1 MPPKQF
7 SSSKFTKKSY
17 TKKPFTKRSYNND
30 DDEGSSKR
38 FKSSN
43 TASSGSAST
52 AKAPDGARHVDDE
65 GNFYWEL
72 GGKSRRVTVSEF
84 KGNVLVSVREYYE
97 KDGKYFPGKKGIS
110 MSLDQFNQLIK
121 VLPALEEAIGQKSSA
136 GVVRPIYTTSAKHDA
151 PQAKPKQEIDSEDD
165 QEAKEEEE
173 EEGGVSLNVRNEESE
188 EDEVEEKPSKKS
200 AEKSKVKD
208 PKKPLKSKKKKVP
221 DSEDEDENDE
231 DNFVQEEEDSEEE

>member
-7 SSSKFTKKSY
+7 SKFAKKPYAKKS
-17 TKKPFTKRSYNND
+17 FTKRSYNND
-30 DDEGSSKR
+30 DDETSSKR
-38 FKSSN
+38 FKSN

-52 AKAPDGARHVDDE
+52 PKAPDGARHVDDE

-151 PQAKPKQEIDSEDD
+151 PQAKSKQEIDSEDD
-165 QEAKEEEE
+165 REVEGEEEE
-173 EEGGVSLNVRNEESE
+173 EDKMELSIQKEESEE

-200 AEKSKVKD
+200 TEKSKVKD
-208 PKKPLKSKKKKVP
+208 PKKPLKPKKKKVP
-221 DSEDEDENDE
+221 DSEDEDEDDE
-231 DNFVQEEEDSEEE
+231 DDFVEVEEDSEEE